1 MYSVDTT
8 DQFERSVKECTRNG
22 KRMEDLLKKAL
33 EISLA
38 EAERGEVTHYESVEE
53 LMKALG

>member
-22 KRMEDLLKKAL
+22 KR
-33 EISLA
+33 
-38 EAERGEVTHYESVEE
+38 VEK
-53 LMKALG
+53 LPTMNP